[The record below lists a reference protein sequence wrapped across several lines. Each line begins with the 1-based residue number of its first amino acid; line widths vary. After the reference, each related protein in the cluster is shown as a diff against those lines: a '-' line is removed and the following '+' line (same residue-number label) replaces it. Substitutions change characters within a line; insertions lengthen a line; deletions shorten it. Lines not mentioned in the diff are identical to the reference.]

1 MKLIDEWKSAW
12 KMFSVWAMAAAAA
25 IQGAYIA
32 MPDALQQLI
41 PHEWMHYL
49 SLTLM
54 VLGIAGRLIQQSPAD
69 PK

>member
-32 MPDALQQLI
+32 MPDAFQQLI